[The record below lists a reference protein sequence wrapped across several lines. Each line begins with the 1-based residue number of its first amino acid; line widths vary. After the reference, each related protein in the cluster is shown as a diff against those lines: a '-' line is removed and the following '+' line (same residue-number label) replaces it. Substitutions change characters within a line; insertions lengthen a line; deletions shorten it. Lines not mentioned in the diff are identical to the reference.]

1 MLLCLEEDIKGRT
14 FLRLIVEGL
23 SISKLVKDL
32 GLVKMAQIL
41 ALLFVQRDYTTL
53 IPFTY

>member
-1 MLLCLEEDIKGRT
+1 MLLCLEEDIRGRT

-41 ALLFVQRDYTTL
+41 ALFFVQRDYTTL

>member
-1 MLLCLEEDIKGRT
+1 MLLCLEEDIRGRT

>member
-1 MLLCLEEDIKGRT
+1 MLLCLEEDIRGRT

-41 ALLFVQRDYTTL
+41 ALFFVRRDYTTL